1 MNDRRD
7 LDLVL
12 RSAVPIIVVETG
24 DERRFLHLLSD
35 VCAAFPHT
43 DYVPQFRWAITDGLQ
58 RLDLALEKAV
68 EHCEPAKVLDTIRQR
83 NEPGIFALLDFHPY
97 LSDPVNVRLL
107 KDIAID
113 ARRTGTIIVLIAHAV
128 EIPPELRSLC
138 ARFELSLPSAEERKK
153 IIARVLEEYRC
164 EHPGARMPVDSKA
177 QELLIQNL
185 AGLPHSDAERLA
197 RNAIFDDGAIT
208 ADDVPAVMQA
218 KYDLLNHDGALS
230 YEYDTVSFE
239 SVAGFN
245 NVKVWLQQRRAA
257 FTEHAPQG
265 LDNPRGLLLLGV
277 QGCGKS
283 LAAKATASVFGLPL
297 LRLEF
302 GALFNKYHGET
313 ERNLRDALKMAEV
326 MSPCVLWLDEIE
338 KGLGGQ
344 NNETGTARRVLASLL
359 TWMAERTAPVMLVAT
374 ANDITSL
381 PAELIRKGRFDE
393 IFFVDL
399 PGPRVR
405 GQILEIHLRDRGLD
419 PEKMD
424 LPRLAH
430 QTDGFSGAEI
440 EQGIVSALYAAHAQR
455 REPAAPHILAE
466 FNKTRPLSVIMA
478 ERIAALRSWAADRT
492 VPADTLPP
500 MAPAATHS
508 PVQTAHNY

>member
-24 DERRFLHLLSD
+24 DERRFLDLLSD
-35 VCAAFPHT
+35 VCARPPRA
-43 DYVPQFRWAITDGLQ
+43 DYRPQLRWAITDRLQ
-58 RLDLALEKAV
+58 RLDLSLEKDI
-68 EHCEPAKVLDTIRQR
+68 EHSEPAKVLEIIRQKDQS
-83 NEPGIFALLDFHPY
+83 GIYALLDFHPY

-113 ARRTGTIIVLIAHAV
+113 SRRTGTTVVLISHSI
-128 EIPPELRSLC
+128 EIPPELRSFC
-138 ARFELSLPSAEERKK
+138 ARFELSLPSAEERRS
-153 IIARVLEEYRC
+153 IISSLLEEYRV
-164 EHPGARMPVDSKA
+164 EHPGSRMPVDSQA
-177 QELLIQNL
+177 LELLVQNL

-197 RNAIFDDGAIT
+197 RNAVFDDGAIT

-218 KYDLLNHDGALS
+218 KYELLNHDGVLS
-230 YEYDTVSFE
+230 YEYETVGFDSI
-239 SVAGFN
+239 AGFN
-245 NVKVWLQQRRAA
+245 NVKVWLQQRRDA
-257 FTEHAPQG
+257 FNDNTPAG
-265 LDNPRGLLLLGV
+265 LDSPKGLLIIGV

-283 LAAKATASVFGLPL
+283 LAAKATASAFGVPL

-338 KGLGGQ
+338 KGLGGHHDD
-344 NNETGTARRVLASLL
+344 TGTSRRVLASLL
-359 TWMAERTAPVMLVAT
+359 TWMAERNAPVMLVAT
-374 ANDITSL
+374 ANDITTL

-399 PGPRVR
+399 PGARVR
-405 GQILEIHLRDRGLD
+405 GQILEIHMRDRGLE
-419 PEKMD
+419 PAQMD

-430 QTDGFSGAEI
+430 HTDGFSGAEI
-440 EQGIVSALYAAHAQR
+440 EQGIVAALYAAHAQR
-455 REPAAPHILAE
+455 REPEARHLLAE
-466 FNKTRPLSVIMA
+466 FHKTKPLSVIMA
-478 ERIAALRSWAADRT
+478 ERIAALRSWAVDRT
-492 VPADTLPP
+492 VPADN
-500 MAPAATHS
+500 APFLS
-508 PVQTAHNY
+508 PVQPPVQSANNY

>member
-24 DERRFLHLLSD
+24 DERRFLDLLRD
-35 VCAAFPHT
+35 VCSQQPHT
-43 DYVPQFRWAITDGLQ
+43 DYRPQFRWAVTDGLQ
-58 RLDLALEKAV
+58 RLDLALEKEI
-68 EHCEPAKVLDTIRQR
+68 EHCEPGKVLETIRQSKG
-83 NEPGIFALLDFHPY
+83 PGIFALLDFHPY
-97 LSDPVNVRLL
+97 LNEPTNVRLL

-113 ARRTGTIIVLIAHAV
+113 SRRTGTIVVLISHCV
-128 EIPPELRSLC
+128 EIPPELRSFC
-138 ARFELSLPSAEERKK
+138 ARFELSLPSAQERRE
-153 IIARVLEEYRC
+153 IISRLLEEYRV
-164 EHPGARMPVDSKA
+164 EHPGSRMPIDA
-177 QELLIQNL
+177 QALEMLVQNL

-197 RNAIFDDGAIT
+197 RNAVFDDGAIT
-208 ADDVPAVMQA
+208 ANDVPAVMQA
-218 KYDLLNHDGALS
+218 KYELLNHDGALS
-230 YEYDTVSFE
+230 YEYETVGFDSI
-239 SVAGFN
+239 AGFS
-245 NVKVWLQQRRAA
+245 NVKVWLQQRREA
-257 FTEHAPQG
+257 FRGNAPKG
-265 LDNPRGLLLLGV
+265 LDSPRGLLLIGI

-283 LAAKATASVFGLPL
+283 LAAKATASVFGVPL

-313 ERNLRDALKMAEV
+313 ERNLRDSLKMAEV

-344 NNETGTARRVLASLL
+344 HDDTGTSRRVLASLL
-359 TWMAERTAPVMLVAT
+359 TWMAERNAPVMLVAT
-374 ANDITSL
+374 ANDIASL

-405 GQILEIHLRDRGLD
+405 GQILEIHMRDRGLD
-419 PEKMD
+419 PAQMD

-430 QTDGFSGAEI
+430 HTDGFSGAEI
-440 EQGIVSALYAAHAQR
+440 EQGIVAALYAAHAQR
-455 REPAAPHILAE
+455 RDPEARHVLAE
-466 FNKTRPLSVIMA
+466 FHKTRPLSVIMA

-492 VPADTLPP
+492 VPADAAPP
-500 MAPAATHS
+500 LS
-508 PVQTAHNY
+508 PVQPSVQSATNY